1 LSRTIHRTRKVDPRV
16 GIRRTEYASFRSIWT
31 DPKDNEDFVDATSDT
46 VTPASE
52 PADPLEE
59 RGGMRSWALKGPN
72 GNLKREKSPLKY
84 ENRLSNNSSE
94 PLTEISLD
102 DATAIHSTNSSDA
115 STDATSAVHGAFMPS
130 GPPELPPR
138 KRGSVSSASSGV
150 QTPPVQPPPPALPS
164 RRGPP
169 PPPAL
174 PPRSSIASVNYAPAL
189 PNIDLLIAR
198 LEEQSKLIK
207 EGDEKVREEYAV
219 GKAELRKSFQR
230 IQREFQPNEGEE
242 DEIDWGEFR
251 LYSSG

>member
-1 LSRTIHRTRKVDPRV
+1 LP
-16 GIRRTEYASFRSIWT
+16 
-31 DPKDNEDFVDATSDT
+31 
-46 VTPASE
+46 
-52 PADPLEE
+52 
-59 RGGMRSWALKGPN
+59 LKGPN
-72 GNLKREKSPLKY
+72 GSLKREKSPLKY
-84 ENRLSNNSSE
+84 EHRLSNNNSE
-94 PLTEISLD
+94 PLTDISLD
-102 DATAIHSTNSSDA
+102 DTTANDSTNSSDA
-115 STDATSAVHGAFMPS
+115 STDANSAVHGAFMPS

-138 KRGSVSSASSGV
+138 KRGSVSSASSGI
-150 QTPPVQPPPPALPS
+150 QTPPVQPPPPPLPS
-164 RRGPP
+164 RRGPFGWLRSSSTSTKSP

-242 DEIDWGEFR
+242 DEIDWGKF
-251 LYSSG
+251 